1 MDVKAVMKDARVS
14 PTKIRD
20 MAKTIQGKSASDAL
34 KITQFSER
42 KAGMFIGK
50 TLKSAIA
57 NAENNHSLSA
67 DDLTVKSAVVDQGHM
82 MKRFQPRARG
92 SAGPIQKKMS
102 HIKIVLTD
110 NKDEAE

>member
-1 MDVKAVMKDARVS
+1 MDVMALTKDARIS
-14 PTKIRD
+14 PTKARD
-20 MAKTIQGKSASDAL
+20 LARTIQGRSASEAL

-42 KAGMFIGK
+42 KAAFYIGK

-67 DDLTVKSAVVDQGHM
+67 DDLTVKSALVDQGHM
-82 MKRFQPRARG
+82 MKRFQPKARG

-110 NKDEAE
+110 NKGEAE